1 MSESESSTIPAV
13 VELRKQLAGAE
24 AELEAYRT
32 GIETAVRL
40 REKIDLEKID
50 ELDAQAGAAR
60 VLAESRS

>member
-13 VELRKQLAGAE
+13 VELRKQLRGAE

-40 REKIDLEKID
+40 NEKIDLGKLD
-50 ELDAQAGAAR
+50 EFDAQAGAAR
-60 VLAESRS
+60 VLAEARS